1 MNDQMKQRL
10 EDRIKVTNT
19 PELQVLLCDCRTLIE
34 ELEGEVKSWAE
45 QAEQYRLL
53 IPTTAQ
59 AMAYQSLLNKY
70 NQLEQQLLERDAACA
85 AMRNAAIEAL
95 YRLADGAS
103 GQKHDPS
110 WTRPVTL
117 TRQEIQDTCIQAYHW
132 MHKVKEVGAGRDL
145 LERLQKAEAELKAW
159 VETKQNKPSE

>member
-1 MNDQMKQRL
+1 MNDQIKQRL
-10 EDRIKVTNT
+10 ASIIAEPPLNGCDTR
-19 PELQVLLCDCRTLIE
+19 EVLRDALAVIEQQEHQIAEMRLNNLTTLEATVIE
-34 ELEGEVKSWAE
+34 
-45 QAEQYRLL
+45 RR
-53 IPTTAQ
+53 
-59 AMAYQSLLNKY
+59 
-70 NQLEQQLLERDAACA
+70 QLESQLHERDAACA

-145 LERLQKAEAELKAW
+145 IERLQKAEAELKAW